1 MPMHRRSRRPFAWGT
16 LLVALALFAALAL
29 PAGAQTRRE
38 HAIPTCFDRI
48 RGAETPQKA
57 DELTIVIDQTALL
70 DERLRMIVL
79 ENVDRLIR
87 PGTQVSV
94 AAFSGYMPGRY
105 LDILVSGRVEAPI
118 SGRERDFV
126 PKRDLRESD
135 QCLSEQL
142 EFARRL
148 VATTIR
154 KAFAASDPG
163 LPNSEI
169 LAALRG
175 LGSRRGDPGGPS
187 ERMLIVVSDMLEN
200 SPLTSF
206 YRANRPRVIDPDAE
220 LHRAIAAGMTAN
232 FHGERVFVIGAG
244 FEPGGTPEAHAAP
257 DSRAVQRLEE
267 FWRRWFQV
275 SGAELVD
282 FAKPAPLEE
291 ITWERKLPR

>member
-1 MPMHRRSRRPFAWGT
+1 MHRQGRRRFARGAAFA
-16 LLVALALFAALAL
+16 ALALLAALAL
-29 PAGAQTRRE
+29 PAFGQGRRE

-48 RGAETPQKA
+48 KSRDAGRHP

-87 PGTQVSV
+87 PGTRVSV

-105 LDILVSGRVEAPI
+105 LDILVSGLIEAPI

-126 PKRDLRESD
+126 PKRELRESD

-148 VATTIR
+148 VAATIR

-169 LAALRG
+169 LAALRD
-175 LGSRRGDPGGPS
+175 LGSRRGEPGPA
-187 ERMLIVVSDMLEN
+187 ERMLILVSDMLEN
-200 SPLTSF
+200 SPVTSF
-206 YRANRPRVIDPDAE
+206 YKANRPRVIEPGVE
-220 LHRAIAAGMTAN
+220 LHHAIESGMTAN

-244 FEPGGTPEAHAAP
+244 FEPGGTPEANAAR
-257 DSRAVQRLEE
+257 DSRSVQRLEE

-275 SGAELVD
+275 SGAEVID

-291 ITWERKLPR
+291 ISWEQKSPR